1 MGKGWAEDV
10 EPSVELAFVT
20 SEVFA
25 IGRDGIVLREEGA
38 KELGFEGG
46 PEALEAGLQ
55 SSSSSQVKSMCR
67 GDSSRLLDRR
77 DSSVRSIGSSL
88 LPDGRERKRGR
99 ELLVDVSRE
108 EDDDAF
114 READEGAFPLTVPL
128 LRT

>member
-88 LPDGRERKRGR
+88 FPDDMGRKGMR
-99 ELLVDVSRE
+99 ESDEGDAEACRE
-108 EDDDAF
+108 VVK
-114 READEGAFPLTVPL
+114 GAFPFAVSLLLTC
-128 LRT
+128 TT